1 MKRFALVAL
10 ALGAVVSAG
19 CESSSG
25 TAAAP
30 TPDAQS
36 DLAVGGSDAD
46 AADSSAVDAQADTGA
61 VDALADA
68 ASATDVSVDVQD
80 SVGDSDAVAVDAADV
95 SIDAASDVE
104 KDIANP
110 PVPAGGCS
118 AEVTC
123 EKMPGAYCL
132 KPGAFGGCGICMKP
146 DGPGCQAD
154 SECSELP
161 NGICELRTDNC
172 LCDKIPLCY
181 EGCSKDAECAEGQ
194 VCAADHHCKVKSCS
208 GDGDCP
214 AHFACQSG
222 QCQRKTCSASASCP
236 GGYCVGG
243 ECFAKAGTCDLP
255 KP

>member
-1 MKRFALVAL
+1 MKRFVLVAL
-10 ALGAVVSAG
+10 ALGAVVAAG

-25 TAAAP
+25 TTAAP

-46 AADSSAVDAQADTGA
+46 AADASA
-61 VDALADA
+61 VDALADTATA
-68 ASATDVSVDVQD
+68 ADVAVEVLD
-80 SVGDSDAVAVDAADV
+80 SVAETDGASPDGVDAAD
-95 SIDAASDVE
+95 AALDT
-104 KDIANP
+104 ATP

-132 KPGAFGGCGICMKP
+132 KPGAFGGCGMCMKP
-146 DGPGCQAD
+146 EGSGCQAD

-181 EGCSKDAECAEGQ
+181 EGCTKDDQCAEGQ
-194 VCAADHHCKVKSCS
+194 VCGADHHCKVKSCS
-208 GDGDCP
+208 GDADCT
-214 AHFACQSG
+214 AHFACQAG
-222 QCQRKTCSASASCP
+222 QCQRKECSASANCP

-243 ECFAKAGTCDLP
+243 QCFAKAGTCDLP